1 MNEIHQAYIK
11 ALAIC
16 KRAIDKDK
24 SHVALQP
31 TKDGGYRL
39 AAVGLSYGG
48 NTSYRFDMLPT
59 DWAQNV
65 VYGLREACLLSVTMD
80 DIDEYF
86 SVLDSV

>member
-11 ALAIC
+11 ALAVC
-16 KRAIDKDK
+16 KRAIDNGK
-24 SHVALQP
+24 SHVSLQS
-31 TKDGGYRL
+31 TRDGGYRL
-39 AAVGLSYGG
+39 AAVGLSYSG

-65 VYGLREACLLSVTMD
+65 VYGLREACLLSVTVD

-86 SVLDSV
+86 NLLNSV